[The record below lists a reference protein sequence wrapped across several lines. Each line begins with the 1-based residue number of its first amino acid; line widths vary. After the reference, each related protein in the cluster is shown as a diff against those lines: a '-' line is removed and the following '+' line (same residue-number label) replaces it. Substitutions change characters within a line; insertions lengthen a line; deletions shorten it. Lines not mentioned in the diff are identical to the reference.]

1 MKKEALTTKLF
12 SLSCEDQ
19 DGILSRIIQTFS
31 RPNYPVVTLS
41 QARTDVHEVVLISL
55 EVRIPAAKVDHM
67 VLRLEKIIGVLEV
80 TVSFGAIM
88 QYAVYRLSSCTGETL
103 NILRRHQAQTITQH
117 QGHWL
122 VQQTAQPSDIQ
133 RLYNEL
139 DGPALVGFSQLP
151 IAISQPLCWEEV
163 KEAGIGLENKFSG
176 QALSF

>member
-12 SLSCEDQ
+12 SLSCQDE

-31 RPNYPVVTLS
+31 RPNYPIVTLS
-41 QARTDVHEVVLISL
+41 QARTDVREVVLITL

-80 TVSFGAIM
+80 TCSFGAIM
-88 QYAVYRLSSCTGETL
+88 QYAVYRLSSCTAETL
-103 NILRRHQAQTITQH
+103 NVLRGHQAQTITQH
-117 QGHWL
+117 QDHWL
-122 VQQTAQPSDIQ
+122 SQQSAHPSDIQ

-139 DGPALVGFSQLP
+139 GGPALVGFSQLP

-163 KEAGIGLENKFSG
+163 KSLESAESNAEVGPFM
-176 QALSF
+176 SF

>member
-12 SLSCEDQ
+12 SLSCQDQ

-31 RPNYPVVTLS
+31 RPNYAIVTLS
-41 QARTDVHEVVLISL
+41 QARTDVREVMLITL
-55 EVRIPAAKVDHM
+55 EVRIPAAKADHI

-88 QYAVYRLSSCTGETL
+88 QYAVYRLASCNAKTL
-103 NILRRHQAQTITQH
+103 NILRRHQAQTIMQH

-122 VQQTAQPSDIQ
+122 IQQTARPSDIQ

-139 DGPALVGFSQLP
+139 DGPALLGFNQLP
-151 IAISQPLCWEEV
+151 VAISQPLSWEDLKDMEDDAEKV
-163 KEAGIGLENKFSG
+163 PFNQS
-176 QALSF
+176 LSF

>member
-12 SLSCEDQ
+12 SLSCHDQ

-31 RPNYPVVTLS
+31 RPNYPVVSLS
-41 QARTDVHEVVLISL
+41 QARTDVREVVLITL
-55 EVRIPAAKVDHM
+55 EVRIPAAKADHM
-67 VLRLEKIIGVLEV
+67 VLRLQKIIGVLEV

-117 QGHWL
+117 QDHWL
-122 VQQTAQPSDIQ
+122 IQQTAHPDDIQ

-151 IAISQPLCWEEV
+151 VAISQPLCWEEV
-163 KEAGIGLENKFSG
+163 KEVEVSIPCISTTC
-176 QALSF
+176 

>member
-12 SLSCEDQ
+12 SLSCQDQ

-31 RPNYPVVTLS
+31 RPNYSIVTLS
-41 QARTDVHEVVLISL
+41 QARTDVREVVLITL
-55 EVRIPAAKVDHM
+55 ELRIPAAKVDHM

-88 QYAVYRLSSCTGETL
+88 QHAVYCLSSCNGTAL
-103 NILRRHQAQTITQH
+103 DILRRHQAQTITQH
-117 QGHWL
+117 QDHWL
-122 VQQTAQPSDIQ
+122 IQQTAHPSDIQ

-139 DGPALVGFSQLP
+139 DGPSLVGFSQLP

-163 KEAGIGLENKFSG
+163 KSLESAESNAEVGRFM
-176 QALSF
+176 SF